1 MAKTNVTSNSG
12 VTEWQNPSRSPD
24 KPMTKTEMPGAVAHP
39 QAIQVVDEV
48 TPKWAL
54 SWSLLLNWV

>member
-1 MAKTNVTSNSG
+1 MA
-12 VTEWQNPSRSPD
+12 

-48 TPKWAL
+48 TPK
-54 SWSLLLNWV
+54 